1 MKIFQLDS
9 PSGILALFAR
19 STRVIFRQVLRQGF
33 WRQMSFYIWSSPYS
47 ALITRKLR
55 WKSYELI
62 IFSSST
68 HYQTHCS
75 SSQQPTMSNSLE
87 YLGFILKNFLVQK
100 RNWFPHHLSFC
111 PKCIL
116 AQKKFAYFRFTKER
130 QQKSWRRR
138 GNFGSIPYFGSL
150 KINLTQRVRALEKS
164 FFIIFWQ
171 STWEAWTPKNLTHF
185 GNKSEWHVKAT

>member
-1 MKIFQLDS
+1 
-9 PSGILALFAR
+9 
-19 STRVIFRQVLRQGF
+19 
-33 WRQMSFYIWSSPYS
+33 MSFYIWSSPYS
-47 ALITRKLR
+47 TLITRKLR
-55 WKSYELI
+55 WKSYEII

-68 HYQTHCS
+68 YYQTHCS

-130 QQKSWRRR
+130 QQKSWPRRR

-164 FFIIFWQ
+164 FFIIFGSLLEKPGPRKTSPILATKVSDMSRQ
-171 STWEAWTPKNLTHF
+171 HNLISNQPTLIF
-185 GNKSEWHVKAT
+185 NFSPTQQ